1 MAPRAGESF
10 QRSGVV
16 LFRIGKSKTR
26 LFDGS
31 AILALKPGNLN
42 NQFDL
47 STADRKCLE
56 GLLLLAEPDDI
67 AGFTMRTFQI
77 IRIDIAMEDC
87 LSAKRSVFLYC
98 MKKFLK
104 NHLTG
109 TD

>member
-1 MAPRAGESF
+1 
-10 QRSGVV
+10 V

-56 GLLLLAEPDDI
+56 DPLFLAELD
-67 AGFTMRTFQI
+67 GVTRFT
-77 IRIDIAMEDC
+77 
-87 LSAKRSVFLYC
+87 V
-98 MKKFLK
+98 
-104 NHLTG
+104 
-109 TD
+109 

>member
-1 MAPRAGESF
+1 
-10 QRSGVV
+10 V

-56 GLLLLAEPDDI
+56 DPLLLAELDNVM
-67 AGFTMRTFQI
+67 GFTMRTFQI
-77 IRIDIAMEDC
+77 IRVNASMEDC
-87 LSAKRSVFLYC
+87 LAVKKVVFLYC
-98 MKKFLK
+98 IP
-104 NHLTG
+104 
-109 TD
+109 